1 MPEAFANIYR
11 DLADTIRAQQKG
23 VSPDPA
29 ANLFPKAEDGLRS
42 IAAIHAAV
50 ESASGMGS
58 WVDARP
64 PMFR

>member
-1 MPEAFANIYR
+1 MRIHS
-11 DLADTIRAQQKG
+11 DLADTIRAQQQG
-23 VSPDPA
+23 ASPDPS

-50 ESASGMGS
+50 ESARGMGA